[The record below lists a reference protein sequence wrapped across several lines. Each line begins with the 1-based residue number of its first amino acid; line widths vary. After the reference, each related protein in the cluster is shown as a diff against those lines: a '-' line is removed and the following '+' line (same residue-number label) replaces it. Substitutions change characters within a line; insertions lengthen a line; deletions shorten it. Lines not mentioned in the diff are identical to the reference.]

1 MKLYL
6 ELLANYKK
14 QKKNVGNLISQI
26 RLIIHQ
32 NNIQI
37 DSEGKPLEE
46 LVDNFIL
53 SYMKLIDKLEKEEES
68 RVIAECLVEEII
80 RKVARMDIQKPEKI
94 LRASA
99 ILVGFL
105 VFAHIFYILYIYFD
119 LARFRGQTGPK
130 GIPGL
135 RGKNGNPGECNSSCG
150 KDLCFKKCIDKIN
163 KTLREKGV
171 EEKFDNNFLT
181 GKINDQFKVINMK
194 MQLTFQ

>member
-14 QKKNVGNLISQI
+14 QKKNVGNLISQL

-80 RKVARMDIQKPEKI
+80 RKVESSNSLIPLMEKKIVQITNYCEENKKKP
-94 LRASA
+94 
-99 ILVGFL
+99 
-105 VFAHIFYILYIYFD
+105 
-119 LARFRGQTGPK
+119 QTTV
-130 GIPGL
+130 IM
-135 RGKNGNPGECNSSCG
+135 GN
-150 KDLCFKKCIDKIN
+150 
-163 KTLREKGV
+163 
-171 EEKFDNNFLT
+171 
-181 GKINDQFKVINMK
+181 
-194 MQLTFQ
+194 